1 MTEEIIISGF
11 GGQGI
16 MLTGQ
21 LITYAGMLEN
31 KQVSWIP
38 SYGPEMRGGTANC
51 SIIISDDPIGTPIVS
66 EPTAVVAMNVP
77 SFEKF
82 EPALQP
88 GGVLLINSSLV
99 ERVATRTD
107 IMAYQIPANNIA
119 GELGN
124 SRVAN
129 MVILGA
135 LITAIGSVQTKS
147 VMKAFVKTFAKKPEL
162 VSINDRAILLG
173 AQYFTTLTNC

>member
-16 MLTGQ
+16 MLMGQ

-66 EPTAVVAMNVP
+66 EPTAVVAMNLP
-77 SFEKF
+77 SIEKF

-99 ERVATRTD
+99 EHAATRTD
-107 IMAYQIPANNIA
+107 IMVYQIPANNIA

-147 VMKAFVKTFAKKPEL
+147 VMEAFVKTFAKKPEL
-162 VSINDRAILLG
+162 VSINDQAILLG
-173 AQYFTTLTNC
+173 AQYLTRLTNC

>member
-16 MLTGQ
+16 MLMGQ

-66 EPTAVVAMNVP
+66 EPTAVVAMNLP
-77 SFEKF
+77 SIEKF

-99 ERVATRTD
+99 ERAATRTD
-107 IMAYQIPANNIA
+107 IMVYQIPANNIA

-147 VMKAFVKTFAKKPEL
+147 VMKAFTKTFAKKTEL
-162 VSINDRAILLG
+162 VSINDQAILLG
-173 AQYFTTLTNC
+173 AQYLTRLRNC

>member
-1 MTEEIIISGF
+1 MTEEIIMSGF

-16 MLTGQ
+16 MLMGQ

-31 KQVSWIP
+31 KEVSWIP

-66 EPTAVVAMNVP
+66 EPTAVVAMNSP
-77 SFEKF
+77 SVEKF
-82 EPALQP
+82 EPSIQS
-88 GGVLLINSSLV
+88 GGVLVINSSLV
-99 ERVATRTD
+99 EHVITRADIRV
-107 IMAYQIPANNIA
+107 YQIPANNIA

-135 LITAIGSVQTKS
+135 LVTAIGTVQTKS
-147 VMKAFVKTFAKKPEL
+147 VMTAFAKTFVKKPAL
-162 VSINDRAILLG
+162 LSINEQAILRG
-173 AQYFTTLTNC
+173 AQYLTTLKNF